1 MNSESTFRSLFILS
15 FIALFNIRIIS
26 QLRVRRG
33 RGKAE
38 IREKS
43 PSLIAGSLAALVTLL
58 FGAEYIF
65 FPGTFNFAY
74 LLKYPG
80 AVRWLGAFLLLLGIM
95 LLGTAHFHLDKSF
108 HSLVVTTE
116 GQKMVKSGPYQ
127 WIRHPIYTAYLLNY
141 FGGGLL
147 AGNVILTFVPTILF
161 GILVALRVD
170 PEEGAMIE
178 LFGGEYR
185 QYMKRTGK
193 FLPKFG

>member
-1 MNSESTFRSLFILS
+1 MNPESTFRFLFILS
-15 FIALFNIRIIS
+15 FIALFSIRIIF
-26 QLRVRRG
+26 QLRARRG
-33 RGKAE
+33 RGKVE

-43 PSLIAGSLAALVTLL
+43 PSLIAGSLAALVTIL

-74 LLKYPG
+74 LLKYPE
-80 AVRWLGAFLLLLGIM
+80 AVRWLGAFLLFLGIT

-116 GQKMVKSGPYQ
+116 GQRMVKSGPYQ
-127 WIRHPIYTAYLLNY
+127 WIRHPIYSAYFLNY

-161 GILVALRVD
+161 GILVALRVK
-170 PEEGAMIE
+170 PEESAMIE
-178 LFGGEYR
+178 QFGDEYR
-185 QYMKRTGK
+185 KYMKNTGRY
-193 FLPKFG
+193 LPKFS